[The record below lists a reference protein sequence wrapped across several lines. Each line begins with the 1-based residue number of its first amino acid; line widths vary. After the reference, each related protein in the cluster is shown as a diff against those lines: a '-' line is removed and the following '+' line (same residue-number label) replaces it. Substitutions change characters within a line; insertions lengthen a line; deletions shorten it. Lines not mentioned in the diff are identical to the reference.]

1 MVSIGV
7 NLVGYNYCYYYVF
20 THFIIYL
27 VCILIIKHKIIDVSV
42 VMCVSNDKAKCFK
55 LTLKYFETRILIK
68 AVVLLQISELRNIH
82 MNAYAQMNYMHKWKK
97 LLDEIRTRYL
107 SLYTF
112 MKVTEFNTLINYV
125 TIPDIELK
133 ILIIYHIEVHTV
145 YYKTSDLF

>member
-1 MVSIGV
+1 
-7 NLVGYNYCYYYVF
+7 
-20 THFIIYL
+20 
-27 VCILIIKHKIIDVSV
+27 
-42 VMCVSNDKAKCFK
+42 
-55 LTLKYFETRILIK
+55 
-68 AVVLLQISELRNIH
+68 

-97 LLDEIRTRYL
+97 LLDEIRTGYL